1 METEIL
7 SFTLKFRI
15 FSLKRKPAEFDAFV
29 TLYLQQRFGL
39 RVPGLWRMNV
49 HDFDDADFLSSSLL
63 RSSQPCFP
71 EISERDGHANAPRRC
86 SRDKFVLFDIM

>member
-1 METEIL
+1 M
-7 SFTLKFRI
+7 SFTLNFRI
-15 FSLKRKPAEFDAFV
+15 SSLKRKLAEFADFV
-29 TLYLQQRFGL
+29 TFYVQQRFNL

-49 HDFDDADFLSSSLL
+49 HDFDDADFSYSSIL

-71 EISERDGHANAPRRC
+71 EISECDGHANATRRC